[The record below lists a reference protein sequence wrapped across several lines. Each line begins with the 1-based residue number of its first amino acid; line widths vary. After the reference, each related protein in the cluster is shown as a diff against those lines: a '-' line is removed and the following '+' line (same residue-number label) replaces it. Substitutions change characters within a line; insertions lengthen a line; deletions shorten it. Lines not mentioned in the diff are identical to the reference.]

1 MAIVANAIEI
11 LPKIWTAWVGRT
23 NVADDRQTD
32 GRATANSESAKK
44 TCLKLLFALC
54 YRLPWNN
61 GFQTVAILPT
71 TAYIYRNYTLHVK
84 HISLWLPLIKAADS
98 TRPPQR
104 WHIDHKKWLMSR
116 NGFRCIMRRRDETRV
131 KKSVGR
137 PSLTECFI
145 VAGDTLRDWPLTAR
159 HMLRRMRFG
168 TLSESHGCRQLHV
181 VQWWGCT
188 TANLQCTKWSILSII
203 IVDCDKLV
211 Y

>member
-71 TAYIYRNYTLHVK
+71 TAYVYRHYTLHVK

-98 TRPPQR
+98 TRRPPR

-159 HMLRRMRFG
+159 HCYA
-168 TLSESHGCRQLHV
+168 E
-181 VQWWGCT
+181 WGSVHCQSPMGAGSCMWYSDEAVRLPT
-188 TANLQCTKWSILSII
+188 FSVPNGRSYQSSL
-203 IVDCDKLV
+203 
-211 Y
+211 